1 MPISRKRFSKKRVK
15 KSVRKNTIKHKKRT
29 FHRKHRKSSKRVRFF
44 GGFGEDGEECSIC
57 LLPLTDNTN
66 GEIYETNC
74 HPIPHKFHRSCI
86 ERSCRQQE
94 NNRQVCT
101 CPLCRTELN
110 PSPTTNPNAPST
122 HTYAVEFFIRDLLG
136 NRRRVDIQD
145 ISFQRRIGII
155 DFLEREFPG
164 ISTINR
170 NIYFDVTNGQNG
182 YIVLRDNPN
191 NVRIRTGYIDIPSE
205 YRIYS
210 NGFDVKLLHIRDA
223 DVGEFPIQ
231 E

>member
-15 KSVRKNTIKHKKRT
+15 KSVRKNSRKHKKRT
-29 FHRKHRKSSKRVRFF
+29 SRRKHRKNEKQFRFI
-44 GGFGEDGEECSIC
+44 GGFGEDGECSIC

-74 HPIPHKFHRSCI
+74 HHNFHRGCI

-101 CPLCRTELN
+101 CPNCRTPLN
-110 PSPTTNPNAPST
+110 PSPITDPNAHPT
-122 HTYAVEFFIRDLLG
+122 HTYAVEFYIRDLQG
-136 NRRRVDIQD
+136 NRRRVNIQD
-145 ISFQRRIGII
+145 ISFQRRNGII
-155 DFLEREFPG
+155 DFLESEFPG

-170 NIYFDVTNGQNG
+170 NIYFAGPSPYG

-191 NVRIRTGYIDIPSE
+191 NVRIHTGDFNIPSE
-205 YRIYS
+205 YRHYS
-210 NGFDVKLLHIRDA
+210 SGFDVSSLRIRDA
-223 DVGEFPIQ
+223 VGEFQTQ

>member
-1 MPISRKRFSKKRVK
+1 MPISRKRFSKKQVK
-15 KSVRKNTIKHKKRT
+15 KSVRKNNRKHKKRT
-29 FHRKHRKSSKRVRFF
+29 PRRKHRKNEKQFRFI

-57 LLPLTDNTN
+57 FESLTNNTN

-74 HPIPHKFHRSCI
+74 KHNFHRGCI

-110 PSPTTNPNAPST
+110 PNPLTNPNAPST
-122 HTYAVEFFIRDLLG
+122 YTYAVEFFIRDYLG
-136 NRRRVDIQD
+136 NSRSVNIQD
-145 ISFQRRIGII
+145 ISFERRNGII
-155 DFLEREFPG
+155 DFLENEFPG

-170 NIYFDVTNGQNG
+170 NIYFAGDSGPYG

-191 NVRIRTGYIDIPSE
+191 NVRIHTGYIDIPPE
-205 YRIYS
+205 YRPYS
-210 NGFDVKLLHIRDA
+210 SRDLNVNLLRIRDA
-223 DVGEFPIQ
+223 VGEFQPQ

>member
-1 MPISRKRFSKKRVK
+1 MPISRKIFSKKTSK
-15 KSVRKNTIKHKKRT
+15 KSVRKNTRKHKKRT
-29 FHRKHRKSSKRVRFF
+29 SHRKHRKNGKQFRLI
-44 GGFGEDGEECSIC
+44 GGDGDDGEECSIC
-57 LLPLTDNTN
+57 LLPLTNNTN

-74 HPIPHKFHRSCI
+74 KHKFHRGCI

-101 CPLCRTELN
+101 CPLCRRVLN
-110 PSPTTNPNAPST
+110 PNPLTNPNAPST

-136 NRRRVDIQD
+136 NRLRVDIQD

-155 DFLEREFPG
+155 DFLESEFPG

-191 NVRIRTGYIDIPSE
+191 NVRIHTGYIDIPSE
-205 YRIYS
+205 YRYYS
-210 NGFDVKLLHIRDA
+210 SGFDVNLLHIRDA
-223 DVGEFPIQ
+223 VVGEFPTQ